1 MNIRNVQILYRKKMR
16 QKDMEY
22 KSKDGQISDRNETN
36 RHGKM
41 NIRDIQILETEK
53 IQTDGFI

>member
-1 MNIRNVQILYRKKMR
+1 MNIRNVQILDRKKMR

-22 KSKDGQISDRNETN
+22 KFKDGQISDRNETN
-36 RHGKM
+36 RHEKM

-53 IQTDGFI
+53 KQTDGFI